1 MLFFQHH
8 ELDGN
13 TTDGASHAEQG
24 IFGNGDDW
32 SAVLG
37 FLGVFEWAW
46 SLCSHERFENAKRF
60 SGIAATQQGSFL

>member
-24 IFGNGDDW
+24 IFGNGHDW
-32 SAVLG
+32 RAGLG
-37 FLGVFEWAW
+37 ILGVFEWAR
-46 SLCSHERFENAKRF
+46 SLRSHE
-60 SGIAATQQGSFL
+60 